1 MLTAPSLAGVLRTS
15 TLFLLT
21 AAASAA
27 PAPAQQGATLPDSWV
42 QHLDW
47 RNIGPAN
54 MGGRI
59 TSVAVHP
66 TDPATYWIGS
76 AGGGILHTSNRG
88 VTYYY
93 QFTSESTSSI
103 GALCVAPSNPEVIWA
118 GTGES
123 NPRNSVSWGHG
134 VFKSTDSG
142 KTWKNMGLEESFQI
156 GVVRVHPT
164 DENIVYVGTL
174 GRLWGES
181 EQRGLYKTT
190 DGGENWERVLFIDD
204 KTGIIDMRLDPRDP
218 ATMVVATYER
228 KRDGFDTNDPAKKW
242 GEGSGL
248 WKSTDGG
255 KTWKELRDGL
265 PSGKL
270 GRIGLDYS
278 LSEPGVVYA
287 VVEAERITQEPENA
301 AWMGLT
307 GENAE
312 VGARVT
318 RIEDDSPASEAKLQ
332 VGDIVLQ
339 MDGKTVHSWSDMQA
353 AIRRHVAGETV
364 GLIASRDRKTVE
376 VDVTFRTKP
385 SEEEDG
391 GNQRGPRG
399 GVDEAADAE
408 GGDEEA
414 SDEDAPPPPGPF
426 HLGLG
431 GQVANVQDQQGP
443 DGHEYGGIYR
453 SDNGGDSW
461 TRVNSLNPR
470 PMYYSRIYVDPSDGN
485 YIYVLGTQ
493 LHKSS
498 DRGETFTPDGHNR
511 EVHVDHHNMWI
522 NPADGRNMV
531 LGNDGGIYVTH
542 DRMENWDHHNHVAIG
557 QFYQIEA
564 DATRDYRVYGGL
576 QDNGSWGGPN
586 KVNNNRGPVNSDW
599 FNIGGGDGFVVR
611 VDKDNPNQIYGE
623 SQNGYTYRLNLE
635 TGEQGSIRA
644 RAPRGESYRFNWNT
658 PFILS
663 EHNSEIYYSAGN
675 HVFRSPNQG
684 IGIEAISPEISL
696 TDRGAA
702 TALHESP
709 VREGVIY
716 VGTDDGAMWMTP
728 DGGKQWI
735 DLFNPPAKEEEAAQG
750 EATAEGE
757 AGERPAGRRGQGRGQ
772 GRGQAPAAEGGDIV
786 PEATASEPGAAQEP
800 AASPLNGAWSGK
812 IEAEEIPAGEGA
824 FTMNLRFSEDGK
836 VSGSMTTDMGDST
849 LSKGSYDAEKKSLR
863 VEFNSDQISGIIT
876 GTIEGNVLTGEIDA
890 GPGMI
895 TFDYSATH
903 EAPAAPAARGPQG
916 GRRGGGAGEAAA
928 GRGQGGGEAAGGGR
942 GGGQAGG
949 GRGGF
954 QDRDISDLP
963 PEVQERIR
971 QRQAEFGGQGGGAGF
986 GGPGAGRGGAAA
998 AAGEGDGSQALI
1010 ELMPGRFHVSSIQAS
1025 QHRAERVYASFDGHR
1040 SNDGLPHVMVSENMG
1055 LTWKSLRGNLPDSA
1069 GSARV
1074 ITEDYANQNL
1084 LFLGT
1089 EFGAWASIDRGASWT
1104 RINNGDLPTVPV
1116 HDFKLHRLTGEL
1128 IAGTHGRSIWIVDV
1142 STLRQLSVEAMAE
1155 RAKLYTPEEA
1165 VLPTRGREQGSS
1177 GTRRFVGEN
1186 PAFGLPIR
1194 YSLGSRA
1201 RAVELTITDIRG
1213 DVIWEAEAETGQG
1226 LHEARWD
1233 MRAASQGGGG
1243 RRFGRSV
1250 PAGQYLVTLKV
1261 DGASQTQ
1268 IVEVLE
1274 AE

>member
-1 MLTAPSLAGVLRTS
+1 MLTAPSLAGVLCTS
-15 TLFLLT
+15 TLFLVT

-27 PAPAQQGATLPDSWV
+27 PAPAQQSATLPEPWV
-42 QHLDW
+42 EHLDW
-47 RNIGPAN
+47 RNVGPAN
-54 MGGRI
+54 MGGRV
-59 TSVAVHP
+59 TAVAVHP
-66 TDPATYWIGS
+66 TDPATYWIGT
-76 AGGGILHTSNRG
+76 AGGGVLHTINRG
-88 VTYYY
+88 VTYDY

-103 GALCVAPSNPEVIWA
+103 GALCVAPSNPEVVWA

-134 VFKSTDSG
+134 IFKSTDSG
-142 KTWKNMGLEESFQI
+142 KTWKNMGLKESFQI
-156 GVVRVHPT
+156 GVVRVHPQ
-164 DENIVYVGTL
+164 DENIVYVGAL
-174 GRLWGES
+174 GRLWGEN
-181 EQRGLYKTT
+181 EQRGLFKTT

-204 KTGIIDMRLDPRDP
+204 KTGVIDMRLDPRNPD
-218 ATMVVATYER
+218 TMIVATYER
-228 KRDGFDTNDPAKKW
+228 KRDEFDTNDPAKKW

-255 KTWKELRDGL
+255 KTWKELREGL
-265 PSGKL
+265 PSGTL

-278 LSEPGVVYA
+278 LSEPGVIYA

-301 AWMGLT
+301 AWMGLS
-307 GENAE
+307 GEDAE
-312 VGARVT
+312 VGARIT
-318 RIEDDSPASEAKLQ
+318 RIEDDSPATEAGLE

-353 AIRRHVAGETV
+353 AIRSHVAGETV
-364 GLIASRDRKTVE
+364 GVVASRNRKTVE

-385 SEEEDG
+385 SEEEDR
-391 GNQRGPRG
+391 GNQRGAG
-399 GVDEAADAE
+399 E
-408 GGDEEA
+408 GGGDASEEEA
-414 SDEDAPPPPGPF
+414 EDDSPPPPGPF

-453 SDNGGDSW
+453 SENGGDSW

-470 PMYYSRIYVDPSDGN
+470 PMYYSRVYVDPSDGN

-498 DRGETFTPDGHNR
+498 DRGETFTNDGHDR

-522 NPADGRNMV
+522 NPADGRNMI
-531 LGNDGGIYVTH
+531 LGNDGGIYVTY
-542 DRMENWDHHNHVAIG
+542 DRMGEWDHHNHVTLG

-611 VDKDNPNQIYGE
+611 VDKDDPNKIYGE
-623 SQNGYTYRLNLE
+623 SQNGFTYRLNLE
-635 TGEQGSIRA
+635 TGAQGSIRA
-644 RAPRGESYRFNWNT
+644 RAPRGERYRFNWNT

-684 IGIEAISPEISL
+684 IGIQAISPEITR

-709 VREGVIY
+709 VREGVLY

-728 DGGKQWI
+728 DGGKEWI
-735 DLFNPPAKEEEAAQG
+735 DLFNPPAPETEAAEGDAGTTEAREGGRGQG
-750 EATAEGE
+750 RGQ
-757 AGERPAGRRGQGRGQ
+757 GQGRRGQGRGQ
-772 GRGQAPAAEGGDIV
+772 EPAGDESAAADPAA
-786 PEATASEPGAAQEP
+786 TQEP
-800 AASPLNGAWSGK
+800 AASPLNGAWSGE
-812 IEAEEIPAGEGA
+812 IQAEEIPEGEGQ
-824 FTMNLRFSEDGK
+824 FTMNFRFTEDGK
-836 VSGSMTTDMGDST
+836 VSGTMSTDMGDST
-849 LSKGSYDAEKKSLR
+849 LSKGTYDAEKKALR

-895 TFDYSATH
+895 TFDFTATH
-903 EAPAAPAARGPQG
+903 KTPAAPAGRNPQG
-916 GRRGGGAGEAAA
+916 RRGAGEAAA
-928 GRGQGGGEAAGGGR
+928 GRGQGGG
-942 GGGQAGG
+942 QAGG

-954 QDRDISDLP
+954 QGRDISDLP

-971 QRQAEFGGQGGGAGF
+971 QRQAEFGGQGAGPGGQQ
-986 GGPGAGRGGAAA
+986 GAGRGGAAA
-998 AAGEGDGSQALI
+998 AGDDGTQPLL

-1025 QHRAERVYASFDGHR
+1025 QHSAERVYATFDGHR
-1040 SNDGLPHVMVSENMG
+1040 SNDDLPHVMVSENMG
-1055 LTWKSLRGNLPDSA
+1055 LTWRSLRGNLPDSA

-1074 ITEDYANQNL
+1074 LVEDFDNQNV

-1089 EFGAWASIDRGASWT
+1089 EFGAWASIDRGDSWT
-1104 RINNGDLPTVPV
+1104 RINNDDLPTVPV

-1142 STLRQLSVEAMAE
+1142 STLRQLSVETMAE

-1165 VLPTRGREQGSS
+1165 VLPTRGRQAGSS

-1186 PAFGLPIR
+1186 PASGIAIR
-1194 YSLGSRA
+1194 YSLGARA
-1201 RAVELTITDIRG
+1201 RSVELTISDIRG

-1268 IVEVLE
+1268 IVQVLD

>member
-1 MLTAPSLAGVLRTS
+1 MAIASFPCRKEDGPLSPIQRMLTAPSLAGVLCTS
-15 TLFLLT
+15 SLFLLT

-27 PAPAQQGATLPDSWV
+27 PVPAQQGATLPESWV
-42 QHLDW
+42 EHLDW

-76 AGGGILHTSNRG
+76 AGGGILHTTNRG
-88 VTYYY
+88 VTYEH

-103 GALCVAPSNPEVIWA
+103 GALCVSPSNPEVIWA

-142 KTWKNMGLEESFQI
+142 KTWKNMGLEKSFQI
-156 GVVRVHPT
+156 GAVRVHPT
-164 DENIVYVGTL
+164 DENVVYVGTL
-174 GRLWGES
+174 GRLWGEN
-181 EQRGLYKTT
+181 EERGLYKTT

-204 KTGIIDMRLDPRDP
+204 KTGVIDMRLDPRDP
-218 ATMVVATYER
+218 ETLIVATYER

-255 KTWKELRDGL
+255 KSWKELRDGL

-301 AWMGLT
+301 AWMGLS

-312 VGARVT
+312 VGARIT
-318 RIEDDSPASEAKLQ
+318 RLEDESPATEAGLQ

-339 MDGKTVHSWSDMQA
+339 MGGKTVHSWGDMQA

-364 GLIASRDRKTVE
+364 GVVASRDRKTVE

-391 GNQRGPRG
+391 GNQDNAG
-399 GVDEAADAE
+399 GEAAE
-408 GGDEEA
+408 SEEEA
-414 SDEDAPPPPGPF
+414 EDDTPPPPGPF

-470 PMYYSRIYVDPSDGN
+470 PMYYSRVYVDPSDGN

-498 DRGETFTPDGHNR
+498 DRGKTFTPDGHDR

-531 LGNDGGIYVTH
+531 LGNDGGIYVTY
-542 DRMENWDHHNHVAIG
+542 DRMDNWDHHNHVAMG

-564 DATRDYRVYGGL
+564 DATRNYKVYGGL

-611 VDKDNPNQIYGE
+611 VDKDNPNQLYGE

-635 TGEQGSIRA
+635 TGAQGSIRA
-644 RAPRGESYRFNWNT
+644 RAPRGERYRFNWNT

-684 IGIEAISPEISL
+684 IGIQAISPEIVR
-696 TDRGAA
+696 TERGAA

-716 VGTDDGAMWMTP
+716 VGSDDGAMWMTP
-728 DGGKQWI
+728 DGGKEWI
-735 DLFNPPAKEEEAAQG
+735 DLFNPPAKEEEA
-750 EATAEGE
+750 TEGE
-757 AGERPAGRRGQGRGQ
+757 ADERPAGRRGQGRGQ
-772 GRGQAPAAEGGDIV
+772 GRGQQAPASDETSAGEI
-786 PEATASEPGAAQEP
+786 EAAQEP
-800 AASPLNGAWSGK
+800 AASPLNGAWSGE
-812 IEAEEIPAGEGA
+812 IEAEEIPEGEGQ
-824 FTMNLRFSEDGK
+824 FTMQLTFSEDGK
-836 VSGSMTTDMGDST
+836 VSGTMVTDMGDST
-849 LSKGSYDAEKKSLR
+849 LSKGTYNAEKKSLR

-876 GTIEGNVLTGEIDA
+876 GTIEGKVLTGEIDA

-895 TFDYSATH
+895 TFDYTATH
-903 EAPAAPAARGPQG
+903 EAPAAPATRGPQG
-916 GRRGGGAGEAAA
+916 RRGAGDAAA
-928 GRGQGGGEAAGGGR
+928 GRGQGGG
-942 GGGQAGG
+942 QAGG
-949 GRGGF
+949 GRGQGGL
-954 QDRDISDLP
+954 QGRDISDLP

-971 QRQAEFGGQGGGAGF
+971 QRQAEFGGQGAGAGQ
-986 GGPGAGRGGAAA
+986 GAGRGGNNA
-998 AAGEGDGSQALI
+998 AAGEDDGTQPLI
-1010 ELMPGRFHVSSIQAS
+1010 DLMPGRFHVSSIQAS
-1025 QHRAERVYASFDGHR
+1025 QHRAERVYATFDGHR

-1055 LTWKSLRGNLPDSA
+1055 LTWKSLRNNLPDSA

-1074 ITEDYANQNL
+1074 LVEDYANQNV

-1104 RINNGDLPTVPV
+1104 RINNDDLPTVPV

-1142 STLRQLSVEAMAE
+1142 STLRQLSVDAMAE

-1165 VLPTRGREQGSS
+1165 VLPTRGRQAGSS

-1201 RAVELTITDIRG
+1201 RAVELTISDIRG
-1213 DVIWEAEAETGQG
+1213 DVIWEAETETGQG

-1233 MRAASQGGGG
+1233 LRAASQGGGG

-1268 IVEVLE
+1268 LVQVLA

>member
-1 MLTAPSLAGVLRTS
+1 MLTAPSLAGVLCTS
-15 TLFLLT
+15 SLFLLT
-21 AAASAA
+21 AAAGAA
-27 PAPAQQGATLPDSWV
+27 PAPAQQGATLPESWV
-42 QHLDW
+42 EHLDW
-47 RNIGPAN
+47 RNVGPAN

-66 TDPATYWIGS
+66 TDPTTYWIGS
-76 AGGGILHTSNRG
+76 AGGGILHTTNRG
-88 VTYYY
+88 VTYEH

-156 GVVRVHPT
+156 GVVRVHPS
-164 DENIVYVGTL
+164 DENVVYVGTL

-190 DGGENWERVLFIDD
+190 DGGETWERVLFVDD
-204 KTGIIDMRLDPRDP
+204 KTGVIDMRLDPRNPD
-218 ATMVVATYER
+218 TLIVATYER

-248 WKSTDGG
+248 WKSTNGG
-255 KTWKELRDGL
+255 KSWKELRNGL
-265 PSGKL
+265 PSGTL

-301 AWMGLT
+301 AWMGLS

-312 VGARVT
+312 VGARIT
-318 RIEDDSPASEAKLQ
+318 RVEDESPATEAGLQ

-339 MDGKTVHSWSDMQA
+339 MGGKTVHSWSDMQA

-364 GLIASRDRKTVE
+364 GVIASRDRKTVE

-391 GNQRGPRG
+391 GNQPGSG
-399 GVDEAADAE
+399 EAEIEAEVDS
-408 GGDEEA
+408 DEEA
-414 SDEDAPPPPGPF
+414 KDEEAPPPPGPF

-470 PMYYSRIYVDPSDGN
+470 PMYYSRVYVDPSDGN
-485 YIYVLGTQ
+485 YIYVLGTR

-498 DRGETFTPDGHNR
+498 DRGETFTPDGHDR

-522 NPADGRNMV
+522 NPADGRNMI

-542 DRMENWDHHNHVAIG
+542 DRMDNWDHHNHVAIG
-557 QFYQIEA
+557 QFYQVEA
-564 DATRDYRVYGGL
+564 DATRDYKVYGGL

-611 VDKDNPNQIYGE
+611 VDKDDPNQLYSE
-623 SQNGYTYRLNLE
+623 SQNGFTSRLNLE
-635 TGEQGSIRA
+635 TGSQGSIRA
-644 RAPRGESYRFNWNT
+644 RAPRGERYRFNWNT

-684 IGIEAISPEISL
+684 IGIQAISPEISR

-702 TALHESP
+702 TALHESS

-728 DGGKQWI
+728 DGGKEWI
-735 DLFNPPAKEEEAAQG
+735 DLFNPPAKEEAS
-750 EATAEGE
+750 AEGE
-757 AGERPAGRRGQGRGQ
+757 GQAEERPAGGRGQGRGQ
-772 GRGQAPAAEGGDIV
+772 GQGRRGQGRATDEAAEPGG
-786 PEATASEPGAAQEP
+786 ATTPDAGVAAADPDAVQEP
-800 AASPLNGAWSGK
+800 AASPLSGAWSGE
-812 IEAEEIPAGEGA
+812 IEAEEIPEGEGE
-824 FTMNLRFSEDGK
+824 FTMELTFSESGK
-836 VSGSMTTDMGDST
+836 VSGTMVTDMGDST
-849 LSKGSYDAEKKSLR
+849 LSKGTYNAEKKSLR
-863 VEFNSDQISGIIT
+863 VAFDSDQISGIIT
-876 GTIEGNVLTGEIDA
+876 GTIEGNTLTGEIDA

-895 TFDYSATH
+895 TFDFTATH
-903 EAPAAPAARGPQG
+903 EVPAAPAVRNPQ
-916 GRRGGGAGEAAA
+916 GRRGTGEAAT
-928 GRGQGGGEAAGGGR
+928 GRGQGGRQGR
-942 GGGQAGG
+942 
-949 GRGGF
+949 F
-954 QDRDISDLP
+954 QGRDISDLP

-971 QRQAEFGGQGGGAGF
+971 QRQAEFGVEGGRAGF
-986 GGPGAGRGGAAA
+986 GGQDPGDANAPAD
-998 AAGEGDGSQALI
+998 EDDGSQALI

-1025 QHRAERVYASFDGHR
+1025 QHRAERVYATFDGHR

-1055 LTWKSLRGNLPDSA
+1055 LTWKSLRGNLPDLA

-1074 ITEDYANQNL
+1074 LVEDYANQNV

-1116 HDFKLHRLTGEL
+1116 HDFKLQRLTGEL

-1155 RAKLYTPEEA
+1155 RAKLYTSEEA
-1165 VLPTRGREQGSS
+1165 VLPTRGRQAGSS

-1186 PAFGLPIR
+1186 PAFGMPIR
-1194 YSLGSRA
+1194 YSLGARA
-1201 RAVELTITDIRG
+1201 RSVELTISDIRG
-1213 DVIWEAEAETGQG
+1213 DVIWEAETETGQG

-1233 MRAASQGGGG
+1233 MRAASQAGGR

-1250 PAGQYLVTLKV
+1250 SAGQYLVTLKV

-1268 IVEVLE
+1268 ILQVLD

>member
-1 MLTAPSLAGVLRTS
+1 MLTAPSLAGVLCTS
-15 TLFLLT
+15 SLFFLT

-27 PAPAQQGATLPDSWV
+27 PAPAQQGATLPESWV
-42 QHLDW
+42 EHLDW
-47 RNIGPAN
+47 RNVGPAN
-54 MGGRI
+54 MGGRV
-59 TSVAVHP
+59 TAVAVHP
-66 TDPATYWIGS
+66 TDPATYWIGT
-76 AGGGILHTSNRG
+76 AGAGVLHTTNRG
-88 VTYYY
+88 VTYDY
-93 QFTSESTSSI
+93 QFSSESTSSI

-134 VFKSTDSG
+134 IFKSTDSG

-156 GVVRVHPT
+156 GVVRVHPQ
-164 DENIVYVGTL
+164 DENVVYVGAL
-174 GRLWGES
+174 GRLWGEN
-181 EQRGLYKTT
+181 EQRGLFKTT
-190 DGGENWERVLFIDD
+190 DGGETWERMLFVDE
-204 KTGIIDMRLDPRDP
+204 KTGVIDMRMDPRDP
-218 ATMVVATYER
+218 DTLLVATYER
-228 KRDGFDTNDPAKKW
+228 ERDAFDTNDPAKKW

-301 AWMGLT
+301 AWMGLS

-312 VGARVT
+312 VGARIT
-318 RIEDDSPASEAKLQ
+318 RIEDDSPATEAGLQ

-339 MDGKTVHSWSDMQA
+339 MDGKTVHSWNDMQA
-353 AIRRHVAGETV
+353 AIRSHVAGETV
-364 GLIASRDRKTVE
+364 GLVASRDRKSVE

-391 GNQRGPRG
+391 GSQRGPR
-399 GVDEAADAE
+399 E
-408 GGDEEA
+408 GGDDASEEEA
-414 SDEDAPPPPGPF
+414 EDDSPPPPGPF

-498 DRGETFTPDGHNR
+498 DRGETFTSDGHDR

-531 LGNDGGIYVTH
+531 LGNDGGIYVTY
-542 DRMENWDHHNHVAIG
+542 DRMEEWDHHNHVTIG
-557 QFYQIEA
+557 QFYQVEA
-564 DATRDYRVYGGL
+564 DSTRNYKVYGGL

-586 KVNNNRGPVNSDW
+586 KVNNNRGPVNGDW

-611 VDKDNPNQIYGE
+611 VDKDDPNKLYGE
-623 SQNGYTYRLNLE
+623 SQNGFTYRLNLE
-635 TGEQGSIRA
+635 TGAQGSIRA
-644 RAPRGESYRFNWNT
+644 RAPRGERYRFNWNT

-663 EHNSEIYYSAGN
+663 EHNSEIYLSAGN

-684 IGIEAISPEISL
+684 IGIQAISPEITR

-709 VREGVIY
+709 MREGVIY

-728 DGGKQWI
+728 DGGKEWT
-735 DLFNPPAKEEEAAQG
+735 DLFNPPAPEVEAAEGDAEAVDPPAGGRGQG
-750 EATAEGE
+750 RGQAQ
-757 AGERPAGRRGQGRGQ
+757 GRRGQGRGQ
-772 GRGQAPAAEGGDIV
+772 EAAGD
-786 PEATASEPGAAQEP
+786 EPLAADPGSVQEP
-800 AASPLNGAWSGK
+800 APSPLNGAWTGK
-812 IEAEEIPAGEGA
+812 IEAEEIPEGEGE
-824 FTMNLRFSEDGK
+824 FTMNFRFSEDGK
-836 VSGSMTTDMGDST
+836 VSGTMSTDMGDST
-849 LSKGSYDAEKKSLR
+849 MSKGTYDAEKKSLR

-895 TFDYSATH
+895 TFDYTATH
-903 EAPAAPAARGPQG
+903 ETPAARNPQS
-916 GRRGGGAGEAAA
+916 RRGTGAAA
-928 GRGQGGGEAAGGGR
+928 GGRGQ

-954 QDRDISDLP
+954 QGRDISDLP

-971 QRQAEFGGQGGGAGF
+971 QRQAEGGGAGF
-986 GGPGAGRGGAAA
+986 GAQGAGRGGETT
-998 AAGEGDGSQALI
+998 AAGEDDGSQPLI
-1010 ELMPGRFHVSSIQAS
+1010 ELMPGRFHVSSLQAS
-1025 QHRAERVYASFDGHR
+1025 QHRVERVYATFDGHR
-1040 SNDGLPHVMVSENMG
+1040 SNDDLPHVMVSEDMG

-1074 ITEDYANQNL
+1074 LVEDYANQNV

-1104 RINNGDLPTVPV
+1104 RMNNGDLPTVPV

-1142 STLRQLSVEAMAE
+1142 STLRQLSVETMAE
-1155 RAKLYTPEEA
+1155 RAKLYTSEEA
-1165 VLPTRGREQGSS
+1165 MLPTRGRQAGSS

-1186 PAFGLPIR
+1186 PASGMPIR
-1194 YSLGSRA
+1194 YSLGARA
-1201 RAVELTITDIRG
+1201 RSVELTISDIRG
-1213 DVIWEAEAETGQG
+1213 DVIWEAETETGTG

-1233 MRAASQGGGG
+1233 MRAASQGGG

-1268 IVEVLE
+1268 IVQILP